1 VPGLSRTPQSDP
13 QDPAAKLRAA
23 VLGSGSQGNCVVVES
38 GEDRILLDAGFS
50 CRQLEKRLRRVGV
63 RPDSLRAIVLTHEHT
78 DHCCGAE
85 VLARRHDLP
94 IYGTRG
100 TLEGCRFR
108 DPRSLRLVPIAAGV
122 RFAAAGFEVEAF
134 AVPHDAREPVG
145 LVVED
150 SGSRRLALISD
161 LGELLPPFAGCLR
174 GVHVLV
180 QETNHD
186 VDMLR
191 RGPYPWS
198 LKQRVASGHGHLS
211 NQQAADGVARLVGD
225 ELQWMVLYHLSRT
238 NNLPALA
245 ADKIGEELERMGSSA
260 RLMVASQSEPSSWLE
275 VST

>member
-1 VPGLSRTPQSDP
+1 M
-13 QDPAAKLRAA
+13 
-23 VLGSGSQGNCVVVES
+23 LGSGSEGNAVVVES
-38 GEDRILLDAGFS
+38 EEDRILLDAGFA
-50 CRQLEKRLRRVGV
+50 CRQLEKRLRRVGLS
-63 RPDSLRAIVLTHEHT
+63 PGSLRAIVLTHEHS
-78 DHCCGAE
+78 DHCRGAE
-85 VLARRHDLP
+85 TFARRHDLP

-108 DPRSLRLVPIAAGV
+108 EPRSLRLIPIAAGV
-122 RFAAAGFEVEAF
+122 PFPAAGFEVEAF

-150 SGSRRLALISD
+150 RSSHRLALVSD
-161 LGELLPPFAGCLR
+161 LGELSPPFARCLE
-174 GVHVLV
+174 GLHVLV

-186 VDMLR
+186 LDMLR

-198 LKQRVASGHGHLS
+198 LKRRVAGGHGHLS
-211 NQQAADGVARLVGD
+211 NQQAADGVSRLVCD

-245 ADKIGEELERMGSSA
+245 ADKIGEELERTGSAA
-260 RLMVASQSEPSSWLE
+260 RLMVACQSEPSSWLE

>member
-1 VPGLSRTPQSDP
+1 MPLQNQANGPRNLILVDKNELVDSI
-13 QDPAAKLRAA
+13 AA
-23 VLGSGSQGNCVVVES
+23 SGKG
-38 GEDRILLDAGFS
+38 DRILLDAGFS
-50 CRQLEKRLRRVGV
+50 CRQLEKRLRRVGLE
-63 RPDSLRAIVLTHEHT
+63 PGSLRAIVLTHEHA

-85 VLARRHDLP
+85 TFARRHDLP

-108 DPRSLRLVPIAAGV
+108 EPQSLRLVPIVPGV
-122 RFAAAGFEVEAF
+122 PFPAAGFEVEAF
-134 AVPHDAREPVG
+134 AVPHDARDPVG

-150 SGSRRLALISD
+150 SDNHRLALVSD
-161 LGELLPPFAGCLR
+161 LGELSPPFAACLE

-198 LKQRVASGHGHLS
+198 LKQRVAGDHGHLS

-245 ADKIGEELERMGSSA
+245 ADKISEELERTGSAA
-260 RLMVASQSEPSSWLE
+260 RLMVACQSEPTSWLE